1 MTTIKVSAIDTATA
15 MDQILSQLGADAMI
29 LETTTRDGKVEI
41 SATNDPDITL
51 KKPNQIS
58 DVFTQIMKEEMNSP
72 HANQRPYAHPM
83 EPKPALGPILD
94 KEAAAKFMETLDK
107 PTPQHDK
114 AETEISIHMQRLK
127 WENERLAKE
136 VKSHKTESR
145 DNIESAKVFYEK
157 ALEQGQENKE
167 ALQSFRYEMDGLK
180 HLVNDTRQHMV
191 TRSGHRLAML
201 MLIAVMGLSVGAYG
215 MRDHL
220 QAMVP
225 WATSWFD
232 GTATA
237 AGAGMEQIKISDLDA
252 VRMGDTVRIKGVVTN
267 HNAEAIEAP
276 MIRFMVKDVNGAVL
290 VERDV
295 MLDQDSLM
303 PGSPVEI
310 NTQLVM
316 GTQMEDDALTDI
328 VAIPMQTPSQ
338 KTVITTTTLGS
349 SQTG

>member
-58 DVFTQIMKEEMNSP
+58 DVFTQIMNEELNP
-72 HANQRPYAHPM
+72 HHANHKRYANPM
-83 EPKPALGPILD
+83 DPKPTVGPILD
-94 KEAAAKFMETLDK
+94 KDAADKFMSALDEPAPK
-107 PTPQHDK
+107 DK
-114 AETEISIHMQRLK
+114 VETEISIHMRRLK

-136 VKSHKTESR
+136 VENQKNESR
-145 DNIESAKVFYEK
+145 DSIETAKVFYEQ
-157 ALEQGQENKE
+157 ALDQGQENKE

-180 HLVNDTRQHMV
+180 NLISDTRQHMV
-191 TRSGHRLAML
+191 TRSSHRMAML
-201 MLIAVMGLSVGAYG
+201 ILVAMMGLSVGAYG

-225 WATSWFD
+225 WATSWFQ
-232 GTATA
+232 GMGLTSEAS
-237 AGAGMEQIKISDLDA
+237 MEQIEISELDA

-267 HNAEAIEAP
+267 HNATTIEAP
-276 MIRFMVKDVNGAVL
+276 MIRFMVKDMNGAVL

-295 MLDQDSLM
+295 MLDQDNLM
-303 PGSPVEI
+303 PGAPVQI

-316 GTQMEDDALTDI
+316 GSQMADDALTDI
-328 VAIPMQTPSQ
+328 IAIPMQTPSQ
-338 KTVITTTTLGS
+338 KTMTTTPPASL

>member
-41 SATNDPDITL
+41 SATNDPEITL

-58 DVFTQIMKEEMNSP
+58 DVFTQIMKEEMNAP
-72 HANQRPYAHPM
+72 HANQRRYANPM
-83 EPKPALGPILD
+83 DPKPTLGPVLD
-94 KEAAAKFMETLDK
+94 KAAAAKFMETLDH
-107 PTPQHDK
+107 PTPQQDK

-127 WENERLAKE
+127 WENERLSKE
-136 VKSHKTESR
+136 VENHKTESR
-145 DNIESAKVFYEK
+145 DNIESAKIFYEQ
-157 ALEQGQENKE
+157 ALEQGQENKD
-167 ALQSFRYEMDGLK
+167 AIQSFRYEMDGLK
-180 HLVNDTRQHMV
+180 HLVNDTRKHMV

-201 MLIAVMGLSVGAYG
+201 MLVAVMGLSVGAYG

-220 QAMVP
+220 QALVP
-225 WATSWFD
+225 WATSWFE
-232 GTATA
+232 GTGLTTTA
-237 AGAGMEQIKISDLDA
+237 MEQIEISDLDA

-267 HNAEAIEAP
+267 HHTAAIEAP
-276 MIRFMVKDVNGAVL
+276 MIRFMVKDMNGAVL

-303 PGSPVEI
+303 PGAPVEI

-328 VAIPMQTPSQ
+328 VAIPMQTPS
-338 KTVITTTTLGS
+338 KETITTTPLANP

>member
-83 EPKPALGPILD
+83 EPKPTLGPILD

-136 VKSHKTESR
+136 VQSHKTESR

-225 WATSWFD
+225 WATSWFE
-232 GTATA
+232 GTGMIT
-237 AGAGMEQIKISDLDA
+237 GASMEQIEISELDA

-267 HNAEAIEAP
+267 HHSAAIEAP
-276 MIRFMVKDVNGAVL
+276 MIRFMVKDMNGAVL

-295 MLDQDSLM
+295 MLDQDNLM
-303 PGSPVEI
+303 PGSPVQI

-316 GTQMEDDALTDI
+316 GAQMEDDALTDI
-328 VAIPMQTPSQ
+328 VAIPMKTPS
-338 KTVITTTTLGS
+338 KNTATTTTPETG

>member
-41 SATNDPDITL
+41 SATNDPEITL

-58 DVFTQIMKEEMNSP
+58 DVFTQIMKEEMNAP
-72 HANQRPYAHPM
+72 HANQRRYANPM
-83 EPKPALGPILD
+83 DPKPTLGPVLD
-94 KEAAAKFMETLDK
+94 KAAAARFMETLDH
-107 PTPQHDK
+107 PTPQQDN
-114 AETEISIHMQRLK
+114 AEIEISIHMQRLK

-136 VKSHKTESR
+136 VENHKTESR
-145 DNIESAKVFYEK
+145 DNIESAKIFYEQ
-157 ALEQGQENKE
+157 ALEQGQENRD
-167 ALQSFRYEMDGLK
+167 AIQSFRYEMDGLK
-180 HLVNDTRQHMV
+180 HLVNDTRKHMV

-201 MLIAVMGLSVGAYG
+201 MLVAVMGLSVGAYG

-220 QAMVP
+220 QALVP
-225 WATSWFD
+225 WATSWFE
-232 GTATA
+232 GTGLTTTA
-237 AGAGMEQIKISDLDA
+237 MEQIEISDLDA

-267 HNAEAIEAP
+267 HHNAAIEAP
-276 MIRFMVKDVNGAVL
+276 MIRFMVKDMNGAVL

-303 PGSPVEI
+303 PGVPVEI

-316 GTQMEDDALTDI
+316 GAQMKDDALTDI

-338 KTVITTTTLGS
+338 STITKTPLS
-349 SQTG
+349 SPSQTG

>member
-58 DVFTQIMKEEMNSP
+58 DVFTQIMKEEMNPP
-72 HANQRPYAHPM
+72 HANQRRYANLM
-83 EPKPALGPILD
+83 DPKPTVGPILD
-94 KEAAAKFMETLDK
+94 KEAAEKFMSALDK
-107 PTPQHDK
+107 PTPKQNK
-114 AETEISIHMQRLK
+114 AETEISIHMRRLK

-136 VKSHKTESR
+136 VENQKNESR
-145 DNIESAKVFYEK
+145 DSIETAKVFYEQ

-167 ALQSFRYEMDGLK
+167 ALQSFRYEMDGIKNLIS
-180 HLVNDTRQHMV
+180 DTRQHMV
-191 TRSGHRLAML
+191 TRSSHRMAML
-201 MLIAVMGLSVGAYG
+201 MLVAVMGLSAGAYG

-225 WATSWFD
+225 WATSWFE
-232 GTATA
+232 GMGLTT
-237 AGAGMEQIKISDLDA
+237 GASMEQIEISELDA

-267 HNAEAIEAP
+267 HNAAEIEAP
-276 MIRFMVKDVNGAVL
+276 MIRFMVKDMNGVVL

-295 MLDQDSLM
+295 MLDQDNLM
-303 PGSPVEI
+303 PGTPVQI

-316 GTQMEDDALTDI
+316 GSQMADDALTDI
-328 VAIPMQTPSQ
+328 VAIPMKNPATENI
-338 KTVITTTTLGS
+338 KTATADTSPQMG
-349 SQTG
+349 